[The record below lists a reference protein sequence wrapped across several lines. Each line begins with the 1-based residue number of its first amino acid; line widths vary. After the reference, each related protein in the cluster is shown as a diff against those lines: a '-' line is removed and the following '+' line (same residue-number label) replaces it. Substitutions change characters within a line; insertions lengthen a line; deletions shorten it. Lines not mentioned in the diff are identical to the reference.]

1 MAISEFQF
9 NLLSCDFITPR
20 VKHFIGKIESDEKWS
35 FIPGQFITLSFQHE
49 DKILRRSYSIANSPN
64 DKNIIEFAASFIEG
78 GPGSQFLFNL
88 KPSDSFKVSG
98 PFGRL
103 ILKDEQV
110 QRLFLI
116 GTGTG
121 ITPYRSMLP
130 AISECLKTSPQM
142 QFEIIEGV
150 SHVQELLFEDD
161 FKQFCHQH
169 PQIQFHAAISRESS
183 NQKHHIHGRVQT
195 VLQQLNP
202 NPSQD
207 MVYLCGNPQM
217 IDDTTQLLEE
227 WGFPIQKIIREKYIS
242 R

>member
-20 VKHFIGKIESDEKWS
+20 VKHFIGTVECDKEWS

-64 DKNIIEFAASFIEG
+64 AQNTIEFAASFVEG
-78 GPGSQFLFNL
+78 GPGSQFLFQL
-88 KPSDSFKVSG
+88 KPGDTFPISG

-103 ILKDEQV
+103 TLKEEPI
-110 QRLFLI
+110 QRVFLI

-130 AISECLKTSPQM
+130 AIAKSLKTSPNQ

-150 SHVQELLFEDD
+150 SHLQELLFEND
-161 FKQFCHQH
+161 FKTFCQAHAQV
-169 PQIQFHAAISRESS
+169 QFHAAISRETS
-183 NQKHHIHGRVQT
+183 NQKHHVHGRVQT
-195 VLQQLNP
+195 VLQQKNP
-202 NPSQD
+202 NPDQD
-207 MVYLCGNPQM
+207 IVYLCGNPQM
-217 IDDTTQLLEE
+217 IDDTTKLLEE
-227 WGFPIQKIIREKYIS
+227 IGFPIQKIIREKYIS